1 MSVGTSSGGGVT
13 RRGFLT
19 VAVSAIVAGVVAGV
33 GAYYAGTLAA
43 PVKEVVKEVTRTVTS
58 TTTLAPGAP
67 VTTTITITPTTTVTK
82 TLTTTVTATTP
93 TTPTRKAIRI
103 AIDNPGTG
111 AYMVG
116 SLLTDFMRSIFPTY
130 DISPYSIGGV
140 TACTKE
146 FLKGTVEMFFSSGTS
161 LKLLHNREEWYKD
174 VPKDAL
180 LPVHTLYTHF
190 SVQQIATTQ
199 ELKEKYRL
207 NSWKDLDGKKVA
219 FLSVKYE
226 NHLWYMRAMRI
237 LGINVTHVEMD
248 TDMFADAL
256 KKGDIVAV
264 LYSIVGGAA
273 TPWAMNISTKN
284 RTVLIHPSPEEVKV
298 LQDAKLPF
306 VWYPTKKFAK
316 YDVDVLGS
324 DKTYLLVLPLGF
336 NSHPKFLSEDEVYR
350 VLKEMISKKDEL
362 AKMTEYFSEFA
373 EDPVG
378 LQATAISTAP
388 DVPVHPGLAKLLKEY
403 GLWKESWKVAS

>member
-1 MSVGTSSGGGVT
+1 MSGGVSSSRGVT

-43 PVKEVVKEVTRTVTS
+43 PVKEVVKEVTKTVTS
-58 TTTLAPGAP
+58 TTTLAPGP
-67 VTTTITITPTTTVTK
+67 PITTTVTVTAPPTTVTK
-82 TLTTTVTATTP
+82 TVTTTVTAT
-93 TTPTRKAIRI
+93 PTRKEIRI
-103 AIDNPGTG
+103 GIDNPGTG

-116 SLLTDFMRSIFPTY
+116 SLLTDFMRSVFPTY

-146 FLKGTVEMFFSSGTS
+146 FLKGTLEMFFSSGTS

-207 NSWKDLDGKKVA
+207 NSWKDLNGKKVA

-226 NHLWYMRAMRI
+226 NHLWYMKAMQT

-273 TPWAMNISTKN
+273 TPWAMNISTK
-284 RTVLIHPSPEEVKV
+284 TKSVLIHPSPEEVKV
-298 LQDAKLPF
+298 LEEAKLPF
-306 VWYPTKKFAK
+306 VWYPTKKFTK

-324 DKTYLLVLPLGF
+324 DKSYLLVLPLGF
-336 NSHPKFLSEDEVYR
+336 NSSPQVFV
-350 VLKEMISKKDEL
+350 
-362 AKMTEYFSEFA
+362 
-373 EDPVG
+373 
-378 LQATAISTAP
+378 
-388 DVPVHPGLAKLLKEY
+388 
-403 GLWKESWKVAS
+403 